1 MTFIVTVGAVE
12 PVISCVIVPAAFGSC
27 AVVFDICAA
36 VFGFKMVFKARLAY
50 ALVIAGASRI
60 FNKLCTAGFTA
71 HFIVFRAGFAL
82 VYDMEA
88 ISAFHTKMVFIIGV
102 FNAHSVVAF
111 AVFFTAINAKLA
123 DFTLRSVAEGNAAV
137 FADVFKPIGA
147 FNTVFTAGAAF
158 CFCILSAAVGAEV
171 AVLAEVYA
179 FFIEAGAALVAD
191 NAFVFTMISC
201 ACVKA
206 VINSLKAAVAFGAV
220 CVNAFLAVFTKSA
233 VIADVSA
240 AGTHMT
246 EPAKRIRIAVVAFIA
261 FKAMVLF
268 AKHTAFT
275 AVTLRTEYSFICKA
289 GAAVLTVRFNIAV
302 CVGFLRTDSAFLAK
316 PVAPSFVTAQWAGDR
331 VFSFACKRAERL
343 KRRNG

>member
-1 MTFIVTVGAVE
+1 VAFKVAVGAVE
-12 PVISCVIVPAAFGSC
+12 PVICCVIVPAAFGSC

-36 VFGFKMVFKARLAY
+36 VFGFKMVFKAGLAY
-50 ALVIAGASRI
+50 ALVIAGASCF

-123 DFTLRSVAEGNAAV
+123 DFTLRSIAEGNTAV
-137 FADVFKPIGA
+137 FADMLKPIGA

-158 CFCILSAAVGAEV
+158 RLSVFSAAVGAKV
-171 AVLAEVYA
+171 AILAEVYA
-179 FFIEAGAALVAD
+179 FFIKAGAALVAY
-191 NAFVFTMISC
+191 NAFVFAMISC

-206 VINSLKAAVAFGAV
+206 VINCLKATVAFGAV
-220 CVNAFLAVFTKSA
+220 CVNTFLAVFTKSA

-240 AGTHMT
+240 AGTHTT

-261 FKAMVLF
+261 FRAMVLI
-268 AKHTAFT
+268 ADHTAFT
-275 AVTLRTEYSFICKA
+275 AVALRTKNSFKCKA
-289 GAAVLTVRFNIAV
+289 GAAVLTVRFNKAV
-302 CVGFLRTDSAFLAK
+302 CVGFFRTDSAFLAK
-316 PVAPSFVTAQWAGDR
+316 PVSPSLVTAQGTGDR
-331 VFSFACKRAERL
+331 IFSIACICCKRL
-343 KRRNG
+343 QGSN

>member
-1 MTFIVTVGAVE
+1 MAFKVAVGAVE

-36 VFGFKMVFKARLAY
+36 VFVFKVVFKAGFAY
-50 ALVIAGASRI
+50 ALVVAGAPRI
-60 FNKLCTAGFTA
+60 ESKLCTAGFTA
-71 HFIVFRAGFAL
+71 HFVVFRAGFAL
-82 VYDMEA
+82 IYDMEA
-88 ISAFHTKMVFIIGV
+88 ISAFHTKMVFVIGV

-111 AVFFTAINAKLA
+111 AVFFTAINAKLT
-123 DFTLRSVAEGNAAV
+123 DFTLRSIAEGNAAV

-147 FNTVFTAGAAF
+147 FYTVFTAGAAF
-158 CFCILSAAVGAEV
+158 RFCILSAAVGAEV

-179 FFIEAGAALVAD
+179 FFIKAGAALVAD
-191 NAFVFTMISC
+191 NAFVFAMICC
-201 ACVKA
+201 ACIKA
-206 VINSLKAAVAFGAV
+206 VINCLKATVAFGAV
-220 CVNAFLAVFTKSA
+220 CVNTFLAVFTKSA

-261 FKAMVLF
+261 FRAMVLF
-268 AKHTAFT
+268 ANHTVLA
-275 AVTLRTEYSFICKA
+275 AVAIRTENAYVCKT
-289 GAAVLTVRFNIAV
+289 GAAVLTVRFNIAI

-331 VFSFACKRAERL
+331 IFSIACICCKRL
-343 KRRNG
+343 KRSN